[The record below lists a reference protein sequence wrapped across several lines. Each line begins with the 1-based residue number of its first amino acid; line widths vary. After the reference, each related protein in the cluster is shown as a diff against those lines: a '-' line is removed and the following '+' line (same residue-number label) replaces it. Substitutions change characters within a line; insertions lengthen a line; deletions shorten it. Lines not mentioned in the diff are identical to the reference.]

1 VWRHDLSVLPAVL
14 VLRVSL
20 AALDL
25 TDPELAARADSD
37 VARQQKE
44 AASRDARD
52 YYRSGFDFQSRASFC
67 ASAI

>member
-1 VWRHDLSVLPAVL
+1 
-14 VLRVSL
+14 VSL